1 MKRIII
7 SILAISIMMPVLPL
21 LSISAAPIL
30 LSTDKTE
37 YSTGEAI
44 VVNAA
49 GAGKDWVGLYKKGEA
64 PGDKTDSGEV
74 IPSIYWYYVA
84 ADGNTP
90 GTAVQIQKAT
100 YKNDRGDLSGIPEGE
115 YTFFLCENDS
125 YTVIASADIK
135 VKISTDSMAD
145 SVPNAPVSITYD
157 RKSVQTGYADGSVTV
172 KLDTAGPEATDVVLY
187 FADEKGPLKGYSSL
201 AKQKSAEL
209 TVSFDMVK
217 NTLIPLGATRLLAYS
232 SNSGGLSDAYA
243 ECALPPNA
251 SNYDFGD
258 PLYEL
263 QIVSDLHITENDGH
277 IHNKHFEAML
287 SDVTANSPNS
297 AGIFAVGDLTDKGLL
312 GEFVRI
318 KKIYGS
324 VANAPEMF
332 WVIGN
337 HDVSYSGTYESQL
350 ELFNKYSGNTSAY
363 FDMWKND
370 THFIFLASEEKGLT
384 AKLSEEQ
391 FVWLQQKLAENY
403 EAGRPIFVFLHQSI
417 YNTVAGSLQG
427 QNWDGVGKE
436 GLDDEADVRLKSIL
450 AKYPEAMLFSG
461 HSHWELNSVST
472 MYERNDKMCTAFN
485 TASVGYLWTS
495 YNDLHSAGDYYNADK
510 GGSHGYYVRV
520 YADKVLVLGRDFE
533 KGEWLPS
540 AMFCVDYAGLKLP
553 DGSPAGANNNSD
565 ISAVKEVKEEHNES
579 RTGYWLT
586 LGLIAVLVLV
596 AIVAAVAVIS
606 RKRLNN

>member
-7 SILAISIMMPVLPL
+7 SILVIFAMIPVLPL
-21 LSISAAPIL
+21 LSISAAPIP
-30 LSTDKTE
+30 LSVDKPE

-44 VVNAA
+44 MVTA
-49 GAGKDWVGLYKKGEA
+49 GGSGKDWVGLYKKGEA
-64 PGDKTDSGEV
+64 PGDKTDSGDV

-90 GTAVQIQKAT
+90 GTAVQIQNAT

-125 YTVIASADIK
+125 YTVTASVDIK
-135 VKISTDSMAD
+135 VKAGSDSAAD
-145 SVPNAPVSITYD
+145 SAPNAPVSITYD
-157 RKSVQTGYADGSVTV
+157 RKAVQTGYADGSVTV
-172 KLDTAGPEATDVVLY
+172 KLDEAGAAATDVVVY

-201 AKQKSAEL
+201 AKQKSAKL

-217 NTLIPLGATRLLAYS
+217 NTLIPAGATRLLAYS
-232 SNSGGLSDAYA
+232 ANSKGLSDSYA
-243 ECALPPNA
+243 ECALPADA
-251 SNYDFGD
+251 SKYDFGD

-263 QIVSDLHITENDGH
+263 QIVSDLHMTEDDGH
-277 IHNKHFEAML
+277 IHNKHFETML
-287 SDVTANSPNS
+287 NDITANSPRS
-297 AGIFAVGDLTDKGLL
+297 AGIFAVGDLTDKGLV

-363 FDMWKND
+363 YDFWKND
-370 THFIFLASEEKGLT
+370 THFIFLASEEKSLT
-384 AKLSEEQ
+384 AKLSDYQ
-391 FVWLQQKLAENY
+391 LTWFQQKLAENY
-403 EAGRPIFVFLHQSI
+403 MAGRPIFIFLHQSI

-436 GLDDEADVRLKSIL
+436 GVDDEADVRLRAIL

-472 MYERNDKMCTAFN
+472 MHERNDNMCTAFN
-485 TASVGYLWTS
+485 TASVGYLWSS
-495 YNDLHSAGDYYNADK
+495 YNDLHSTGDYYNADK

-520 YADKVLVLGRDFE
+520 YKDKVLVLGRDFE

-540 AMFCVDYAGLKLP
+540 AMFSVDYAGLKLP
-553 DGSPAGANNNSD
+553 DGSSDDTNNNSGK
-565 ISAVKEVKEEHNES
+565 SAEKDGHNES
-579 RTGYWLT
+579 GTCNWLM
-586 LGLIAVLVLV
+586 LGLIGVLVLA
-596 AIVAAVAVIS
+596 AIVAAVVVIS
-606 RKRLNN
+606 RKRQK